1 MKPVSLEVALA
12 NGYGYPLTNPYLEH
26 EGWMLANALD
36 SLRKGN
42 KDFCLVWETNSTV
55 HGKMGTSIYLKGVR
69 HDSP

>member
-1 MKPVSLEVALA
+1 MKPVSLETALA
-12 NGYGYPLTNPYLEH
+12 NGYGYALTNPYLEH

-36 SLRKGN
+36 SLRKGG
-42 KDFCLVWETNSTV
+42 KDFCLVSETNSTV